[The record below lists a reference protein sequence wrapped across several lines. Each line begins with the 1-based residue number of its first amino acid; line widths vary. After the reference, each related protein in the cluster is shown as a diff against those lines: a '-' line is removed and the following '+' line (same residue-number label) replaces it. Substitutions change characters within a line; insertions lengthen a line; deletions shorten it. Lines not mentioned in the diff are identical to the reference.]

1 MNARRVQIM
10 VPYSHWHQRRATSD
24 PSVFP
29 YTHDAE
35 AQADAS
41 EGLFVTNILR
51 MAIPSAPLR
60 VNRIIEDTPAA
71 DIATLIITVESTN
84 PVFLARF
91 LKSV

>member
-1 MNARRVQIM
+1 MIPYFHGHLRRIDL
-10 VPYSHWHQRRATSD
+10 SHLTI
-24 PSVFP
+24 P
-29 YTHDAE
+29 YT
-35 AQADAS
+35 QKTICQNQTP

-51 MAIPSAPLR
+51 MAMPRTPLR

-71 DIATLIITVESTN
+71 DMATRIITVDSTN